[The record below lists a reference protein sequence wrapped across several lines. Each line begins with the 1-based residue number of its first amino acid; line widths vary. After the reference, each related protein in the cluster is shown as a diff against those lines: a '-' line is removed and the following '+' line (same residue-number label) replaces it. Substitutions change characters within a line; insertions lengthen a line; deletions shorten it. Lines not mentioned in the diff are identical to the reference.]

1 MESKQDGYLA
11 SVCIYKE
18 LIELIQAKQDQ
29 ENKAQ
34 QEKRIQWLRSQVI
47 GSHAEFD
54 TPFGKRMLTYADHT
68 ATGRCLLYIEDFILR
83 KVLPFY
89 GNTHTSDSFV
99 GSNTTKM
106 VQEGMMY
113 IKKCMGAGQDDALI
127 FSGAGA
133 TAGIKRL
140 QEVMGVAIPSTMREK
155 VVKKLRDEERWVVFV
170 GPYEHHSN
178 LLSWR
183 QSTVEVVEI
192 GADDDGLIDIGALKQ
207 ELMSSK
213 YAKRPMLGSFSACSN
228 VTGILTNTRA
238 LARLLHKHGAFACF
252 DFATSGPY
260 VELDMKPGEEDGYDA
275 VFLSPHKFIGGPGS
289 PGMLLINKALY
300 KLKSSPPSTC
310 GGGTVNYVNGF
321 NEQDT
326 LYNEDIEEREHAGT
340 PPIIQTIKAAM
351 AFWVKNFIGFQLI
364 SFHETIYT
372 ELALNVLLSNPNI
385 RILGNNKVKRL
396 PIISFLVFPSS
407 STVNGEKP
415 LHCRFVAKLLNDLF
429 GIQGR
434 GGCACAGPY
443 GHRLLGIDEKLSLA
457 LRSAIQKG
465 YSGLKPGWTRISF
478 SYYMSREEWAF
489 VLASIEFIAS
499 YGHLFLPLYEFDWI
513 TGDWT
518 FKKRMKKLEGFV
530 ELRAINSSSTTNGE
544 RKDRDVFMK
553 YLFAA
558 EDFAL
563 SLSGDICPGFVPAD
577 IDPSLILF
585 RI

>member
-1 MESKQDGYLA
+1 
-11 SVCIYKE
+11 
-18 LIELIQAKQDQ
+18 
-29 ENKAQ
+29 
-34 QEKRIQWLRSQVI
+34 
-47 GSHAEFD
+47 
-54 TPFGKRMLTYADHT
+54 
-68 ATGRCLLYIEDFILR
+68 
-83 KVLPFY
+83 
-89 GNTHTSDSFV
+89 
-99 GSNTTKM
+99 
-106 VQEGMMY
+106 
-113 IKKCMGAGQDDALI
+113 
-127 FSGAGA
+127 
-133 TAGIKRL
+133 
-140 QEVMGVAIPSTMREK
+140 
-155 VVKKLRDEERWVVFV
+155 
-170 GPYEHHSN
+170 
-178 LLSWR
+178 
-183 QSTVEVVEI
+183 
-192 GADDDGLIDIGALKQ
+192 
-207 ELMSSK
+207 
-213 YAKRPMLGSFSACSN
+213 
-228 VTGILTNTRA
+228 
-238 LARLLHKHGAFACF
+238 
-252 DFATSGPY
+252 
-260 VELDMKPGEEDGYDA
+260 MKSGEEDAYDA

-396 PIISFLVFPSS
+396 PIISFLIFPSS
-407 STVNGEKP
+407 STFNGDKP

-429 GIQGR
+429 GIQAR

-443 GHRLLGIDEKLSLA
+443 GHRLLGIDDKLSLA

-518 FKKRMKKLEGFV
+518 FKKRMKKLEGLV
-530 ELRAINSSSTTNGE
+530 ELRASNSSRTTNGE
-544 RKDRDVFMK
+544 RKDRDVFME
-553 YLFAA
+553 YLFTA

-563 SLSGDICPGFVPAD
+563 SLSGDVCPGFVPAD